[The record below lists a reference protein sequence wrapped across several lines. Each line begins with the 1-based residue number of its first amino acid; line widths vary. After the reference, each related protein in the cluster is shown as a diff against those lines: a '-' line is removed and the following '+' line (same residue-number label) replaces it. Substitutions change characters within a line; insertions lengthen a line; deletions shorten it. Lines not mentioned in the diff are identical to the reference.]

1 MLFRLFKVNNGALE
15 VLEESTVQERRK
27 LIHRTK
33 FSCDGKDGEFSRVI
47 NSLQEEWSL
56 HMEIYTAA
64 VAETMIFLSRK
75 RI

>member
-1 MLFRLFKVNNGALE
+1 MLLRSFKVNNGALE

-47 NSLQEEWSL
+47 NSL
-56 HMEIYTAA
+56 
-64 VAETMIFLSRK
+64 
-75 RI
+75 